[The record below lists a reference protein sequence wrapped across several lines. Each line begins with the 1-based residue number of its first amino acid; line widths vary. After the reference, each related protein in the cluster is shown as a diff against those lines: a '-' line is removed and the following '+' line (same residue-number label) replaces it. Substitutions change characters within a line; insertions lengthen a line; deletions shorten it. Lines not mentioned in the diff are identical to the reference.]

1 MELLYNDGNKQVYK
15 YIREFQIEMSAEEN
29 YSTDMWERLTRR
41 GPFEGLFKQGDIRAE
56 TDKSQFYKKK
66 SVIKCFRKQYL
77 QLYNYRNLQVAIVI
91 EFYIM

>member
-1 MELLYNDGNKQVYK
+1 MPGLSLVTRDQVVKMKDQVSAFMELLYNEGNKQVYR

-56 TDKSQFYKKK
+56 TDE
-66 SVIKCFRKQYL
+66 SVL
-77 QLYNYRNLQVAIVI
+77 
-91 EFYIM
+91 